1 MRSNY
6 LAACPRLKTIMTI
19 HCAHINSEAGP
30 FIFIRLTD
38 TIDQSKHDIQ
48 NWARQLSSQYFS
60 GLPVVVHNHDKE
72 DKEILTTFPPEFQSH
87 SVIAHM
93 DGAGVG
99 LSTMQVGAAP
109 TESCS

>member
-1 MRSNY
+1 
-6 LAACPRLKTIMTI
+6 MTI
-19 HCAHINSEAGP
+19 NYAHINSEAGP
-30 FIFIRLTD
+30 FIFIRLTN
-38 TIDQSKHDIQ
+38 TIYQSKHDIQ
-48 NWARQLSSQYFS
+48 GWSRQLSSQYFS

-99 LSTMQVGAAP
+99 LSTMQVGVEP
-109 TESCS
+109 TKRK